1 MRNQIVAKIFLA
13 ALWIV
18 CVYRAATQSIVH
30 DEALTYQLYLAG
42 PAGRMFQVFDAN
54 HHFLNTLLMYVCVS
68 LFGASELSM
77 RIPALAGAA
86 LYFAAIYRISRY
98 TFGTGVPFLL
108 SIALATLN
116 PFVLDFM
123 VAARGYGMA
132 LGLWMWALALLL
144 PYVEDPKLRTARRLA
159 EAAVALALSVVAN
172 LIFALPAAVLAGMT
186 IWLLRRPNSP
196 PPDKEIKKKHKKR
209 VAEDPSLAIY
219 FALPIG
225 AIAILFLMIS
235 PLASATSGAFYTGAA
250 SIPESLRSL
259 AGVSLAHGSP
269 WRNSKAAEWARDAVA
284 FVVAPAILLVGLIIG
299 VRRRNLLLLLGSTA
313 AIGSAL
319 LLLLAHVAFQMPYPA
334 DRTGIYFL
342 PLVSLT
348 LMGLASSSPNKPAAA
363 VAYTLAV
370 VLLLQFGAEWNVRK
384 FLVWEY
390 DADTRGIARRL
401 SENAGGKPADSVRV
415 GSSWQLE
422 PALNFYRAKNA
433 WAWMQPVTR
442 APLTETFDYYVVATW
457 DRPAVAALGLK
468 TLYEAPVSGTLLA
481 ARLP

>member
-1 MRNQIVAKIFLA
+1 MRNEIVAKVFLA

-18 CVYRAATQSIVH
+18 CVYRAMTQSIVH

-42 PAGRMFQVFDAN
+42 PASQMFQVFDAN
-54 HHFLNTLLMYVCVS
+54 DHFLNTLLMYVCVS

-98 TFGTGVPFLL
+98 VFGTGLAFLL
-108 SIALATLN
+108 AIALATLN
-116 PFVLDFM
+116 PFILDFM

-132 LGLWMWALALLL
+132 LALWMWALALLL
-144 PYVEDPKLRTARRLA
+144 PYIEGPKPRTPRKLI

-172 LIFALPAAVLAGMT
+172 LVFALPAALLAGMT
-186 IWLLRRPNSP
+186 IWLLRKPGGP
-196 PPDKEIKKKHKKR
+196 PPDKKKPKKR
-209 VAEDPSLAIY
+209 VAEDPSVAIY

-235 PLASATSGAFYTGAA
+235 PLASATSGAFYAGATT
-250 SIPESLRSL
+250 IQESLRSL
-259 AGVSLAHGSP
+259 AGVSLTHGSP
-269 WRNSKAAEWARDAVA
+269 WRSSPAMGWVRDAVA
-284 FVVAPAILLVGLIIG
+284 FVAAPAILLAGLAAG
-299 VRRRNLLLLLGSTA
+299 ARRHNLLLLLASGA

-319 LLLLAHVAFQMPYPA
+319 LLLLAHVTLQMPYPA

-348 LMGLASSSPNKPAAA
+348 LIGLASSIPSKPGAMAAYA
-363 VAYTLAV
+363 VTGI
-370 VLLLQFGAEWNVRK
+370 LLVQFAAQWNVRK

-390 DADTRGIARRL
+390 DADTREIANRI
-401 SENAGGKPADSVRV
+401 SENAGGKSANSIRV
-415 GSSWQLE
+415 GGSWQLE
-422 PALNFYRAKNA
+422 PALNFYREKNS

-442 APLTETFDYYVVATW
+442 APLTERFDYYAVATW
-457 DRPAVAALGLK
+457 DRPAVTALGLT
-468 TLYEAPVSGTLLA
+468 TLYQGPTSGTLLLG
-481 ARLP
+481 LPK